1 MDTKIYYQKNN
12 MFECW
17 EIGQVIVIKE
27 LQNSISTVS
36 RNNAVGKCDIDEVTK
51 LIRGNYTYNLALNP
65 YTPSKQTW
73 FNKCKKENAWGY
85 TALDLKEL

>member
-17 EIGQVIVIKE
+17 EIGKVIVIKE

-36 RNNAVGKCDIDEVTK
+36 RNNAVRKCDI
-51 LIRGNYTYNLALNP
+51 RWGNEIDP
-65 YTPSKQTW
+65 R
-73 FNKCKKENAWGY
+73 
-85 TALDLKEL
+85 

>member
-27 LQNSISTVS
+27 LKNSISTVS
-36 RNNAVGKCDIDEVTK
+36 RNNAVRKCDIDEVTK
-51 LIRGNYTYNLALNP
+51 LIRGNYIYNLALHP

-73 FNKCKKENAWGY
+73 FNKFKKEMLEATQPW
-85 TALDLKEL
+85 T